1 MFAKEVYIN
10 RRNVLKTKVGSGILL
25 FLGTGEAA
33 VNYAGNAYRY
43 RQDST
48 FNYYFGL
55 TDPDLAA
62 IIDLESG
69 EEIIFGN
76 DVDIDDIIWRGPQ
89 PLISDKA
96 ASVGV
101 SKSFPFAEL
110 EKYVSRAKAQGR
122 RVHFLPPYRYRNMI
136 LLNQMLG
143 VPFDRMRAEASEEFI
158 KAVVSMRLIKEQ
170 REIEE
175 IDKACNIG
183 YAMHFTAMKMARLGM
198 VEQQLVGVMEGIA
211 VSEGLMPS
219 FPTILSQ
226 HGETLHNHTHHQYL
240 TEGRLFVIDAGAE
253 SNTHYASDFT
263 RTLPASGKFT
273 EKQKEIYT
281 IVSNA
286 NNLAIEMARPGIT
299 YKDVHLAT
307 ARLMLEGLSSVGIV
321 KGDLDEM
328 VEKGVMGLFQPHGL
342 GHNMGLDVHDMENL
356 GEDLVGYDDDQKRSP
371 QLGLGSLRMARRL
384 KPGHVI
390 TDEPGIYFIP
400 ALIENWKASGTNA
413 GFINFSL
420 LEKEYYGFGGIR
432 IEDDLLITENG
443 CRTLGSKR
451 LPHTVEDVEREM
463 SGK

>member
-10 RRNVLKTKVGSGILL
+10 RRSVLKTKVGSGILL

-33 VNYAGNAYRY
+33 VNYAGNTYRY

-62 IIDLESG
+62 VIDLESG

-76 DVDIDDIIWRGPQ
+76 DVDIDDIIWMGPQ

-110 EKYVSRAKAQGR
+110 EKYVSKAKAQGR
-122 RVHFLPPYRYRNMI
+122 KVHFLPPYRYRNMI

-198 VEQQLVGVMEGIA
+198 
-211 VSEGLMPS
+211 S

-226 HGETLHNHTHHQYL
+226 HGETLHNHKHDGIL
-240 TEGRLFVIDAGAE
+240 TDGKLIVIDAGAE
-253 SNTHYASDFT
+253 SNTNYCSDFT
-263 RTLPASGKFT
+263 RTIPSSGKFT
-273 EKQKEIYT
+273 TKQKEIYD
-281 IVSNA
+281 IVSAA
-286 NNLAIEMARPGIT
+286 NNLAQSVARPGIT
-299 YKDVHLAT
+299 YTEVHQAVS
-307 ARLMLEGLSSVGIV
+307 RLMAQGLINLGIL
-321 KGDLDEM
+321 KGDPDE
-328 VEKGVMGLFQPHGL
+328 
-342 GHNMGLDVHDMENL
+342 
-356 GEDLVGYDDDQKRSP
+356 
-371 QLGLGSLRMARRL
+371 
-384 KPGHVI
+384 I
-390 TDEPGIYFIP
+390 
-400 ALIENWKASGTNA
+400 
-413 GFINFSL
+413 L
-420 LEKEYYGFGGIR
+420 LEKEYYDFGGIR
-432 IEDDLLITENG
+432 LEDDILITEKG
-443 CRTLGSKR
+443 CRLLGSKR
-451 LPHTVEDVEREM
+451 LPITTEDVEREM
-463 SGK
+463 ADNSL